1 MIDNLLNSPWL
12 FGTLLIILVVAG
24 LIIVGLSALSSSG
37 DNSTNDTSTT
47 YHQTGINGISGKG
60 NKYTRYNGR

>member
-1 MIDNLLNSPWL
+1 MIDYLLNSQFL
-12 FGTLLIILVVAG
+12 LGALLIILVLAG
-24 LIIVGLSALSSSG
+24 LIIFGLSALSSSDGG
-37 DNSTNDTSTT
+37 DNPDDSVT